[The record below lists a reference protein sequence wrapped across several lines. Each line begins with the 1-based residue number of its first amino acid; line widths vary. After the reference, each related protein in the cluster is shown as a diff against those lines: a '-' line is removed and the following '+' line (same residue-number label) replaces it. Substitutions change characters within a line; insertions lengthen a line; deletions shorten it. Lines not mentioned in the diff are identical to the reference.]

1 MTKHLFTT
9 AFAMALGLAL
19 TACTS
24 SDTNSTKSTTS
35 TGTTSMSSS
44 TAKADMKTENTFTTS
59 APKMATLGMT
69 APDFTLTDMNGK
81 AVKLSDFRGKTVV
94 LEWFNPGCP
103 YVVYAYGDG
112 KLGEKQK
119 STMKNDVVWLSINS
133 GAPGMQGTGMD
144 TNKKAYDDWKM
155 SSKLLFDESGT
166 VGQAYGA
173 KTTPHCY
180 IVDKKGMLVYRGGL
194 DNAPLGK
201 VKGSSYQNYVEMA
214 LADLSAG
221 RAVATSETDPSGCS
235 VKYAK

>member
-1 MTKHLFTT
+1 MTKHLFTA

-24 SDTNSTKSTTS
+24 NDSSDTKSTTS
-35 TGTTSMSSS
+35 TNSS
-44 TAKADMKTENTFTTS
+44 TAKVDMKADMAK
-59 APKMATLGMT
+59 APTKATLGMM
-69 APDFTLTDMNGK
+69 APDFTLTDINGK

-103 YVVYAYGDG
+103 FVVYAYGEG
-112 KLGEKQK
+112 KLGEMQK
-119 STMKNDVVWLSINS
+119 STAMKDVVWLSINS

-144 TNKKAYDDWKM
+144 ANKKAYDDWKM

-166 VGQAYGA
+166 VGHAYDA

-180 IVDKKGMLVYRGGL
+180 VVDKKGMLVYRGGL

-201 VKGSSYQNYVEMA
+201 VKGTSYVNHVEAA

-221 RAVATSETDPSGCS
+221 RAVATSETDPYGCS

>member
-1 MTKHLFTT
+1 
-9 AFAMALGLAL
+9 
-19 TACTS
+19 
-24 SDTNSTKSTTS
+24 
-35 TGTTSMSSS
+35 
-44 TAKADMKTENTFTTS
+44 
-59 APKMATLGMT
+59 MATLGMT

-221 RAVATSETDPSGCS
+221 RAVATSETDPYGCS

>member
-1 MTKHLFTT
+1 MTKHLFTA

-24 SDTNSTKSTTS
+24 SDSSSTTKSTTS
-35 TGTTSMSSS
+35 TNSS
-44 TAKADMKTENTFTTS
+44 TAKVDMKADMAK
-59 APKMATLGMT
+59 APTKATLGMM

-94 LEWFNPGCP
+94 LEWFNPECP
-103 YVVYAYGDG
+103 YVVYAYGEG
-112 KLGEKQK
+112 KLGEMQK
-119 STMKNDVVWLSINS
+119 STMKNDVVWLTINS

-166 VGQAYGA
+166 VGKTYEA

-180 IVDKKGMLVYRGGL
+180 VVDKKGTLVYRGGL
-194 DNAPLGK
+194 DNAPRGT
-201 VKGSSYQNYVEMA
+201 VKGGSTYQNYVEAA
-214 LADLSAG
+214 LADLAAG
-221 RAVATSETDPSGCS
+221 RAVATSETDPYGCS